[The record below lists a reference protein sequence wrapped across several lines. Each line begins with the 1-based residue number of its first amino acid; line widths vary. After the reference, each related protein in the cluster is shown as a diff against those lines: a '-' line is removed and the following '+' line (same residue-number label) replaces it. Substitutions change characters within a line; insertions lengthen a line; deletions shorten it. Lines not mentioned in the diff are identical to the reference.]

1 MKNNLLILIFIFL
14 FFSGLS
20 KASEFRF
27 VTSEIKIL
35 DEGNYIEAL
44 NGKAISENNEIVI
57 QGKKFE
63 YQKDLQILKAVNG
76 LHYLNLTILKLSF
89 KRYKSIK

>member
-35 DEGNYIEAL
+35 DE
-44 NGKAISENNEIVI
+44 EITLKHLMVK
-57 QGKKFE
+57 QS
-63 YQKDLQILKAVNG
+63 QK
-76 LHYLNLTILKLSF
+76 TMKL
-89 KRYKSIK
+89 